1 MFFPRHSAAAAAV
14 ARALAV
20 LGILVV
26 LTGCQ
31 AMVNPA
37 STAQV
42 RVIDA
47 SPDVPGIDLYQGT
60 DGVAY
65 NLGFGDV
72 TSYVPIVPGAY
83 TLSAATAGTRQIL
96 SFDKPTLA
104 AASQYTIL
112 IGNTA
117 GSLQQLTLKDQN
129 QPAPPGQT
137 SLRFL
142 DEATRAGPV
151 DVYMVP
157 SGHALVTV
165 NPILTNVAFGANTGY
180 RNIPSGTYTLVVLPA
195 GAVPVST
202 AAASY
207 TGAQITYPSAAART
221 LIFIDQP
228 LPSIPGLQVITADDY
243 DSPT

>member
-1 MFFPRHSAAAAAV
+1 MFFSPRHSAAPAARV
-14 ARALAV
+14 AAV
-20 LGILVV
+20 LGIFAT

-37 STAQV
+37 STARV
-42 RVIDA
+42 RVVDA
-47 SPDVPGIDLYQGT
+47 SPDAPGIDLYQGS

-65 NLGFGDV
+65 NLGFGDI
-72 TSYVPIVPGAY
+72 TSYVPISPGAY
-83 TLSAATAGTRQIL
+83 TISAATAGTRQVL

-104 AASQYTIL
+104 VASQYTVL

-129 QPAPPGQT
+129 QPAPAGQT

-142 DEATRAGPV
+142 DEATRTGPV

-157 SGHALVTV
+157 SGRSLVTV
-165 NPILTNVAFGANTGY
+165 NPLLTNVAFGANTGY
-180 RNIPSGTYTLVVLPA
+180 RVIPSGTYTLVVLPA
-195 GAVPVST
+195 GSVPIST
-202 AAASY
+202 TAASY
-207 TGAQITYPSAAART
+207 TGAQVTYPSTAART

-228 LPSIPGLQVITADDY
+228 LPTIPGLQVITADDY
-243 DSPT
+243 DNPA

>member
-1 MFFPRHSAAAAAV
+1 MARVAAV
-14 ARALAV
+14 VSLLAM
-20 LGILVV
+20 

-47 SPDVPGIDLYQGT
+47 SPDAPGIDLYQGT

-72 TSYVPIVPGAY
+72 TSYVPMVPGAY

-104 AASQYTIL
+104 AASQYTVL

-117 GSLQQLTLKDQN
+117 GSLQQFTLKDQN
-129 QPAPPGQT
+129 QPAPAGQT

-165 NPILTNVAFGANTGY
+165 NPILTNVAFGTNTGY

-202 AAASY
+202 AVASY
-207 TGAQITYPSAAART
+207 TGVRMTYPSTAART
-221 LIFIDQP
+221 LILIDQP
-228 LPSIPGLQVITADDY
+228 LASIPGVQVITADDY
-243 DSPT
+243 DNPA